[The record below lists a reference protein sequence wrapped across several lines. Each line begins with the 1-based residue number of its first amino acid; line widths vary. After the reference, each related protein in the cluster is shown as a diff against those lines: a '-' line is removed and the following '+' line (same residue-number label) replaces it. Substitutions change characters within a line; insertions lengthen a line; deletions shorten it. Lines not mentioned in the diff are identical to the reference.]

1 MNSQSPPKG
10 VTVPYT
16 PIKAL
21 NVGGGVR
28 LSDTYHDANGWPGGV
43 GDDHNDDRY
52 NVYDAIDK
60 DNAHDDGDD
69 DDVNDED
76 DEEDHDDDATFR
88 CILCRPSSQP
98 THKQLFPTIQP
109 LCSPR

>member
-1 MNSQSPPKG
+1 MPMDERVVLVMAG
-10 VTVPYT
+10 
-16 PIKAL
+16 IW
-21 NVGGGVR
+21 R
-28 LSDTYHDANGWPGGV
+28 
-43 GDDHNDDRY
+43 
-52 NVYDAIDK
+52 IDK
-60 DNAHDDGDD
+60 DNAHGDGDD

-76 DEEDHDDDATFR
+76 DEEDHDDEATFR